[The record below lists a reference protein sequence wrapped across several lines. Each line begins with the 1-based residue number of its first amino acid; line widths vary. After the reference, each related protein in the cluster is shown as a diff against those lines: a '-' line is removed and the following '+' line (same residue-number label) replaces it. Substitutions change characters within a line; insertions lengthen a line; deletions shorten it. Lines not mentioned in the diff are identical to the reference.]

1 MEIVQI
7 DKEVLVKLIEKIDE
21 LIKEKESHS
30 PEEELLSTAEV
41 SKLLKIKDRT
51 LCIYREK
58 FQIPHL
64 KMGRKYLYKI
74 SDLKQ
79 FIDFNKK

>member
-1 MEIVQI
+1 MGIVNI
-7 DKEVLVKLIEKIDE
+7 DKEVLVTLIDKIDG
-21 LIKEKESHS
+21 LIKEKEENSS
-30 PEEELLSTAEV
+30 EEVLLSTSEV

-64 KMGRKYLYKI
+64 KVGRKYLYKI

-79 FIDFNKK
+79 FIDFIKK

>member
-7 DKEVLVKLIEKIDE
+7 DKEVLVTLIDKIDE
-21 LIKEKESHS
+21 LIKGKEVNSS
-30 PEEELLSTAEV
+30 EEELLSTAEV

-51 LCIYREK
+51 LCIYRDK

-64 KMGRKYLYKI
+64 KVGRKYLYKI

>member
-7 DKEVLVKLIEKIDE
+7 DKEVLVTLIKKIDE